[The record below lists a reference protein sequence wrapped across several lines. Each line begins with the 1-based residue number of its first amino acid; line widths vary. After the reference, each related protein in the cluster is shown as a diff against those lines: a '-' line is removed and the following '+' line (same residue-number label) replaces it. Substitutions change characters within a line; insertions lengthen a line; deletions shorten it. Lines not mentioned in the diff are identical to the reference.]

1 MIEHLKRVPFQNLG
15 YYHHGSGWINFNQ
28 PETLVES
35 AITGEGG
42 ICFHLNYSFSRLLQ
56 WLGFDCYVI
65 GCFMSRTD
73 TDHMAI
79 VVKLDD
85 VPYLVDV
92 GYGESLLRQPLPIMD
107 GANQRVLATTIR
119 LQLVDGRWVL
129 QQGKQTVYR
138 FQLHPRLFQEFEPT
152 YRYQLESV
160 RNFCKHIFFSRAN
173 ENGFVR
179 LVDDRLTLFL
189 EGQVITTKI
198 NLEGFKWK

>member
-1 MIEHLKRVPFQNLG
+1 
-15 YYHHGSGWINFNQ
+15 
-28 PETLVES
+28 
-35 AITGEGG
+35 
-42 ICFHLNYSFSRLLQ
+42 
-56 WLGFDCYVI
+56 
-65 GCFMSRTD
+65 
-73 TDHMAI
+73 MAI
-79 VVKLDD
+79 VVKLDG

-92 GYGESLLRQPLPIMD
+92 GYGESLLRRPLPILNR
-107 GANQRVLATTIR
+107 ANQRVLGTTIR

-138 FQLHPRLFQEFEPT
+138 FNLHPRLFQEFEPT
-152 YRYQLESV
+152 YRYQLESE